1 MVHVTPGRRVFLLSS
16 LLLFAVFLLIPQGC
30 TTHSSSQKDQASPE
44 WRLGSSTSLIPEV
57 TPEALRQVRE
67 SGIELLEVGWINLK
81 WHVLDPEER
90 LARAR
95 QLRADASAADLAI
108 WSTHI
113 PYGEAFDISHPD
125 PEARKQAVAL
135 VKEYIDHSI
144 EMGAEQIVLHASEPI
159 EESTRQQRITNSR
172 ESLKELSRY
181 ISGKG
186 VTIAIE
192 SLPPDFLGNS
202 STEVLAIIRDIDNVA
217 ICFDTNHLVPEKP
230 EEFVRAAGK
239 WITTVHISDF
249 DGVQQKHWMPGRGVI
264 DWPLV
269 IDELMKA
276 GYRGPFMYEAV
287 RREGEEHTFRDLKGN
302 YEGLMER

>member
-1 MVHVTPGRRVFLLSS
+1 MFSACLWIFQR
-16 LLLFAVFLLIPQGC
+16 C
-30 TTHSSSQKDQASPE
+30 TTHSSDQKDQASPE

-67 SGIELLEVGWINLK
+67 SGIEFLEVGWINLK
-81 WHVLDPEER
+81 WHELNSDER

-95 QLRADASAADLAI
+95 QLQADASNADLAI

-113 PYGEAFDISHPD
+113 PYGEAFDISNPD
-125 PEARKQAVAL
+125 PEARRQAIAL

-144 EMGAEQIVLHASEPI
+144 ELGAEQIVLHASEPI
-159 EESTRQQRITNSR
+159 EESTRSRRIAHCR
-172 ESLKELSRY
+172 ESLKELTRY
-181 ISGKG
+181 IKGKG

-202 STEVLAIIRDIDNVA
+202 SREILEIIHGIDDVA

-239 WITTVHISDF
+239 RITTLHISDF

-269 IDELMKA
+269 IDELVKA
-276 GYRGPFMYEAV
+276 GYSGPFMYEAV
-287 RREGEEHTFRDLKGN
+287 RREGEEHTFRELKRN
-302 YEGLMER
+302 YEMLIEGEL